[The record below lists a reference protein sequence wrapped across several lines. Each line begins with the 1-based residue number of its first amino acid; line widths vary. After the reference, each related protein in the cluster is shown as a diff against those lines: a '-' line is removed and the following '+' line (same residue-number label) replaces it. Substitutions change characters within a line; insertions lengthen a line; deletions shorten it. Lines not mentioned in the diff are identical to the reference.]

1 MSKRVQ
7 KGAGEYALRIAVT
20 LDSDTFSRFAWF
32 DAMVRRKRWQRPAAF
47 AAIFTVLALIAFLR
61 ADAENQGALL
71 GGVLLAA
78 GLGLPL
84 VWLASYALSLR
95 RQAKAMGLPR
105 AVYTVEL
112 DESGVTC
119 YQTAAGAAPEHTPWA
134 DVYGAWCRP
143 DAIYLYVRPD
153 KAYLLPDTEKRQA
166 NKIWAMLERRLPK
179 EKRHSGRTATPDRP
193 ETQEERR

>member
-1 MSKRVQ
+1 MSKGAQKRTGDYSLRV
-7 KGAGEYALRIAVT
+7 AVT
-20 LDSDTFSRFAWF
+20 LDRAAFSRFAWF
-32 DAMVRRKRWQRPAAF
+32 DTMVRRRRWQRPATF

-71 GGVLLAA
+71 GGVLLAV

-95 RQAKAMGLPR
+95 KQAKVMGLPR

-112 DESGVTC
+112 GESGVTC

-134 DVYGAWCRP
+134 DVYGAWRRP
-143 DAIYLYVRPD
+143 DAVYLYVQSG
-153 KAYLLPDTEKRQA
+153 KAYLLPDGEKRQMD
-166 NKIWAMLERRLPK
+166 KIWATLKGHLPK
-179 EKRHSGRTATPDRP
+179 EKLYK
-193 ETQEERR
+193 

>member
-1 MSKRVQ
+1 MA
-7 KGAGEYALRIAVT
+7 KGAQKRAGDYSLRVAVT

-32 DAMVRRKRWQRPAAF
+32 DTMIRRKRWQRPAAF
-47 AAIFTVLALIAFLR
+47 AAIFTVLAIIAFLR

-71 GGVLLAA
+71 GGVLLAV
-78 GLGLPL
+78 GLVLPL

-105 AVYTVEL
+105 PVYTVEL

-134 DVYGAWCRP
+134 DVYGAWRRLE
-143 DAIYLYVRPD
+143 AVYLYVQPG
-153 KAYLLPDTEKRQA
+153 KAYLLPEGEKRQA
-166 NKIWAMLERRLPK
+166 DKIWAALTKHLPK
-179 EKRHSGRTATPDRP
+179 EKLHG
-193 ETQEERR
+193 

>member
-1 MSKRVQ
+1 MSKGAK
-7 KGAGEYALRIAVT
+7 KGAGEYSLRVAVT
-20 LDSDTFSRFAWF
+20 LDSNTFSRFAWF
-32 DAMVRRKRWQRPAAF
+32 DTMARRKRWQRPAAF
-47 AAIFTVLALIAFLR
+47 AVIFTVLAVIVFLR

-119 YQTAAGAAPEHTPWA
+119 YQTAAGAAPEHTPWV
-134 DVYGAWCRP
+134 DVYGVWRRP
-143 DAIYLYVRPD
+143 DAVYLYVQPG
-153 KAYLLPDTEKRQA
+153 KAYLLPDTEKRQTD
-166 NKIWAMLERRLPK
+166 KIWTVLGYRLPA
-179 EKRHSGRTATPDRP
+179 EKLHI
-193 ETQEERR
+193 

>member
-1 MSKRVQ
+1 MSKGVQ
-7 KGAGEYALRIAVT
+7 KRAREYSLRVAVT

-32 DAMVRRKRWQRPAAF
+32 DTMIRRKRWQRPTAF

-61 ADAENQGALL
+61 ADAENQDALL
-71 GGVLLAA
+71 GGVLLAV
-78 GLGLPL
+78 GLVLPL

-134 DVYGAWCRP
+134 DVCGAWRRP
-143 DAIYLYVRPD
+143 DAIYLYVQPG
-153 KAYLLPDTEKRQA
+153 KAYLLPDGEKRQA
-166 NKIWAMLERRLPK
+166 DKIWATLEGCLPE
-179 EKRHSGRTATPDRP
+179 EKLYK
-193 ETQEERR
+193 